1 MADTLNVPAW
11 VVDGEQALAAGDW
24 PAARS
29 AFSNAAA
36 HATGPRVLE
45 GLARALWWS
54 GEAEPALD
62 LRRKAYAGYRLGRDL
77 SSAAR
82 VALWISD
89 EYLTLYD
96 NAAASRGWLK
106 RAERLVEGQRGTA
119 DVGWL
124 NLTYTRRAADPRE
137 QERCARRAFGIGR
150 AHDDRDLELVALSR
164 LGLARVL
171 QGHIDDGVGCF
182 DEAMAGATGGEA
194 SRLETIGDVYC
205 DLSRAA
211 EVIGE
216 ASRLMQWAEV
226 MMSFLG
232 RGHMLFIAFCSTC
245 CGELLL
251 GEGNWSE
258 AEAQLLSGIAMLEAS
273 GQRSR
278 CVHPSTT
285 LATLRLAQG
294 RIEDAEA
301 ILAPYAALPEAAIP
315 AARLALL
322 GGRAKVAV
330 KRLTRELARTGS
342 DNLAAV
348 PMLALLVEAHLA
360 AGDTASGRSVAAQI
374 RRLADRA
381 DTSHFRAIA
390 AIADARLKVALGRR
404 AAADSL
410 ADAATLLA
418 ECGLKYEAARARLEF
433 ATAAGENDPEL
444 AVDEAERALRE
455 FEELGA
461 SHEADL
467 TRQLLRKLGARART
481 GPKGVGLLTAR
492 EREVLELLG
501 HGLTNA
507 EIAGRLVIS
516 IKTAGHHVSNILSKL
531 GLRSRSEAATYA
543 VINLVKIPVSK

>member
-1 MADTLNVPAW
+1 MADAQNVSACIA
-11 VVDGEQALAAGDW
+11 DGEKALAAGDW
-24 PAARS
+24 SAARG
-29 AFSNAAA
+29 AFNEAAA
-36 HATGPRVLE
+36 HSAEPRVLE

-62 LRRKAYAGYRLGRDL
+62 LRRKAYAGYRRARDL

-82 VALWISD
+82 VALWIAD
-89 EYLTLYD
+89 EYLTLYN
-96 NAAASRGWLK
+96 NAAASRGWLR
-106 RAERLVEGQRGTA
+106 RAERLVERRRTA
-119 DVGWL
+119 DAGWL
-124 NLTYTRRAADPRE
+124 NLAYARWAADPRE
-137 QERCARRAFGIGR
+137 QERCARRALSIAR
-150 AHDDRDLELVALSR
+150 AHDDGDLELVALSR

-232 RGHMLFIAFCSTC
+232 RGHMLFVAFCSTC

-258 AEAQLLSGIAMLEAS
+258 AEEQLLSGIAMLEAS

-285 LATLRLAQG
+285 LATLRVAQG
-294 RIEDAEA
+294 RLEDAET

-315 AARLALL
+315 FARLALL

-330 KRLTRELARTGS
+330 MRLTRELARAGS
-342 DNLAAV
+342 GNLATV
-348 PMLALLVEAHLA
+348 PMLSLLVEAHIA

-381 DTSHFRAIA
+381 ATAHFSAVA
-390 AIADARLKVALGRR
+390 AVADARVKVALGRR
-404 AAADSL
+404 GAADSL
-410 ADAATLLA
+410 ADAAALLS
-418 ECGLKYEAARARLEF
+418 ECGLKYEAARARSDF
-433 ATAAGENDPEL
+433 AMAAGEGDPEL
-444 AVDEAERALRE
+444 AVDEAERALHE

-461 SHEADL
+461 SHDADL

-481 GPKGVGLLTAR
+481 GPKGVGLLTER
-492 EREVLELLG
+492 ERGVLELLG

-507 EIAGRLVIS
+507 EIAGRLFIS
-516 IKTAGHHVSNILSKL
+516 VKTAGHHVSNILSKL

-543 VINLVKIPVSK
+543 VINLAKVRPSK